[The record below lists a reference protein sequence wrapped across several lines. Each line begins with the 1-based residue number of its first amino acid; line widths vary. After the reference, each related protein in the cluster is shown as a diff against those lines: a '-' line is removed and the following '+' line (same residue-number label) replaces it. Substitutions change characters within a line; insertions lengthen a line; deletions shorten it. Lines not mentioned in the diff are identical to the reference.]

1 MTKPRKTKKVVVSL
15 EAKPRKK
22 TVPKTA
28 YTKDNPSPFAFKPG
42 ESGNSAGKKRNE
54 TRLLSKAL
62 NVFLSDH
69 APDDLAKAMGLPP
82 NTADGAHYRYSHAQC
97 LAKRILNLA
106 LRGESWAVSEISR
119 LTEPVNARLGVFGFD
134 GEGEEARSPIFE
146 LVMVSAD
153 GDGRISKE
161 SLAAFPEL
169 AAKTIEGQS
178 MPALAAPAPE
188 D

>member
-1 MTKPRKTKKVVVSL
+1 MTKKKAVKKVVVNL
-15 EAKPRKK
+15 DAKPRKK

-28 YTKDNPSPFAFKPG
+28 YTKENPSPFAFKPG
-42 ESGNSAGKKRNE
+42 ESGNSAGKKLNE

-62 NVFLSDH
+62 TVFLSDH
-69 APDDLAKAMGLPP
+69 CSDELAKAVGLPP
-82 NTADGAHYRYSHAQC
+82 NTADGKGYRYSTAQA
-97 LAKRILNLA
+97 LARRVLNLA
-106 LRGESWAVSEISR
+106 LRGEPWAVAEIVR
-119 LTEPVNARLGVFGFD
+119 LTEPVNARLGVFGFS
-134 GEGEEARSPIFE
+134 GEGEEERSPIME

-169 AAKTIEGQS
+169 AAKTIEGQA
-178 MPALAAPAPE
+178 MPALAAPDPE